1 MEDKNK
7 LGTIVD
13 GIGASEHLDS
23 SGEVLDIKGM
33 DISSLGSADSI
44 LNFEHGS
51 KDNPAQVCGK
61 VTFAKKIFKKSDC
74 DNERQEYFW
83 NICKKPF
90 VYVKGELFDHPSLD
104 HDGAR
109 NVAALLRYDNRD
121 KGKKAR
127 RLISFSIEGGKM
139 DKQGMVVKKS
149 IARDLALTIKH
160 CNKMCIAEIL
170 DDIKDRRDLYKG
182 EENRSSRNV
191 IIEEMKKSL
200 PSRKDFKASVDKFKE
215 TKSFKQKQDVSDNI
229 TKLATKPIS
238 KPSEAKPKREFTPQN
253 APSTMKVGDRI
264 KYDKPKARTGKD
276 IYNDPDTWKSENN
289 MRKAITA
296 GIMNAAPSALSGGAA
311 LASEELLGQKED
323 LTKSKKKDK
332 KLKKAEFKKEPQPH
346 DIIEVHPKKFHARVN
361 KFRELNDMN
370 RANVHPYSHEDYS
383 KMKTY
388 MTRDGKSGY
397 AVKNGNELVSV
408 HSSERGRG
416 DHLVSH
422 AVKMGAKKLDA
433 YDIGGK
439 LPKLYG
445 KHGFQEKGRY
455 GFDPQYA
462 DPTNKLLHGHKP
474 DFVEMS
480 IPDKPDKMQ
489 KMSQPNM
496 AFPKMGI
503 ENRPDMS
510 VKTIDPDKK
519 FKNKKGKEFSQTD
532 IERRKIENK
541 YVQGQKKQAGA
552 SKLADFDDESV
563 EYINE
568 QKKDYGKGLDPKT
581 TKGVNVVSTNYNI
594 NEAYDYSGGQSKE
607 KMAQTKGRGNYPST
621 KHHEGLHQTLTSV
634 AQKTSNSHSKNLVR
648 HIMDNFFDKNNVKGV
663 SDYVGLNYDKK
674 DPHLKEEHL
683 THILDLLTNK
693 DKRNDHNE
701 HFVNGKV
708 GDIDYKQLKQG
719 WKNAVKFTRGLDEK
733 KLNEINDFY
742 NKKDKQS
749 KKKKVVIEKIPPG
762 GYK

>member
-23 SGEVLDIKGM
+23 SGEILDIKGM

-74 DNERQEYFW
+74 DNARQEYFW
-83 NICKKPF
+83 DICRKPF

-121 KGKKAR
+121 MGKKAR

-139 DKQGMVVKKS
+139 DKEGMVVKKS

-182 EENRSSRNV
+182 EGTRSSRGV

-200 PSRKDFKASVDKFKE
+200 PSKKDFQASVDKFKE
-215 TKSFKQKQDVSDNI
+215 TKSFKQKQDVSQNI
-229 TKLATKPIS
+229 SDAATKPIN
-238 KPSEAKPKREFTPQN
+238 KPDGSQPKKEFTPKREFTPKN

-264 KYDKPKARTGKD
+264 KYQKPKTGKD
-276 IYNDPDTWKSENN
+276 IYNDPNTWKSENN
-289 MRKAITA
+289 MRKALVA
-296 GIMNAAPSALSGGAA
+296 GIMNAAPSSLSGGAA
-311 LASEELLGQKED
+311 LASEELVGQKID
-323 LTKSKKKDK
+323 VTKKKEK
-332 KLKKAEFKKEPQPH
+332 KLNKGEPKQQKQPH
-346 DIIEVHPKKFHARVN
+346 DIIEVHPHHFHKRVS

-370 RANVHPYSHEDYS
+370 RANVHPYSPEDYS
-383 KMKTY
+383 QMKTY

-416 DHLVSH
+416 DHLVGH

-439 LPKLYG
+439 LPSLYG
-445 KHGFQEKGRY
+445 KHGFQENGRHK
-455 GFDPQYA
+455 FDPQYA
-462 DPTNKLLHGHKP
+462 DATNKLLHGHKP

-480 IPDKPDKMQ
+480 IPDKMI

-496 AFPKMGI
+496 SFPKMGI
-503 ENRPDMS
+503 ENRTDMS
-510 VKTIDPDKK
+510 VKRIDPDKT
-519 FKNKKGKEFSQTD
+519 FKNKSGKEFSQAD
-532 IERRKIENK
+532 IERKKIENK
-541 YVQGQKKQAGA
+541 YVQGQKAQAGA
-552 SKLADFDDESV
+552 RNINEFSKKDQK
-563 EYINE
+563 YINE
-568 QKKDYGKGLDPKT
+568 SKKNYGEGLDPKT
-581 TKGVNVVSTNYNI
+581 TKGVNIVSKDFGI
-594 NEAYDYSGGQSKE
+594 NEAYDYSPGQSKE
-607 KMAQTKGRGNYPST
+607 KMTETKGKGNYPST

-634 AQKTSNSHSKNLVR
+634 AHKTSDSHSKNLVR

-663 SDYVGLNYDKK
+663 SDYVGQNYDKN

-683 THILDLLTNK
+683 THILDLLTNR
-693 DKRNDHNE
+693 DKRDDHNK
-701 HFVNGKV
+701 HFINGKV

-719 WKNAVKFTRGLDEK
+719 WKNAVNFTRNLDEK

-742 NKKDKQS
+742 NKKDNQA